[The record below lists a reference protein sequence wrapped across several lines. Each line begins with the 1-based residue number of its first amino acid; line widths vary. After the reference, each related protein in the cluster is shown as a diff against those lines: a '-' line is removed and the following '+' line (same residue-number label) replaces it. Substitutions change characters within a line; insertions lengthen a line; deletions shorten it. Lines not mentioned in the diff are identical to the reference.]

1 MIQLADGRTELWQWD
16 TARTVSVDEPCTQ
29 VHFSNKVYG
38 HSFNVDVTDG
48 TAKIPDELLQ
58 SCADLKCWAF
68 VGPAEDGYTRL
79 EKIFKINRRNKPADY
94 VFTPTEQK
102 TLQSI
107 QNQIGDL
114 ADLETTAK
122 NNLVAAINEARKS
135 GGAGG
140 DIAAEDVSYTQADE
154 GWNDVKQALDGLTD
168 YLGDYGGA
176 IDDLSKNSHTHSN
189 KSVLDMLSD
198 ADGKL
203 QYAGSDVGLKGDT
216 GATGPQGEPGA
227 DGYTPVKGTDYWNA
241 ADKAEIVDD
250 VLAALPT
257 WTGGSY

>member
-16 TARTVSVDEPCTQ
+16 TGRIISVDEPCTQ
-29 VHFSNKVYG
+29 VHFSNKIYG
-38 HSFNVDVTDG
+38 HSLNVDVTDR

-68 VGPAEDGYTRL
+68 VGSAEDGYTRL

-102 TLQSI
+102 TLKSI
-107 QNQIGDL
+107 QDQIGDL
-114 ADLETTAK
+114 ADLDTKAK

-135 GGAGG
+135 GGGAV
-140 DIAAEDVSYTQADE
+140 DVTAEDVSYTHEDE
-154 GWNDVKQALDGLTD
+154 KWVNVKEALDGYYT
-168 YLGDYGGA
+168 YL
-176 IDDLSKNSHTHSN
+176 LSYDESINELANIAHTHYN
-189 KSVLDMLSD
+189 KPVLDELSA

-203 QYAGSDVGLKGDT
+203 QYAGSDVGLKGDK
-216 GATGPQGEPGA
+216 GDKGEPGA
-227 DGYTPVKGTDYWNA
+227 DGYTPVKGTDYWTEE
-241 ADKAEIVDD
+241 DKAEIVDD